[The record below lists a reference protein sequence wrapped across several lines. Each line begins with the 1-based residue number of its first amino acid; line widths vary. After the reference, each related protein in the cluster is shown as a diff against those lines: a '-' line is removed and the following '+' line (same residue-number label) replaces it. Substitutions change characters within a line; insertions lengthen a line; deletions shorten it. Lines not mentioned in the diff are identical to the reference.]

1 MYESEYAILALLQV
15 TSGKLGLNCTL
26 TGEYD
31 LILVGDL
38 LESCKLPELDGQGQ
52 ELMHA
57 MQAGSV
63 SAGQALQHPWLTG

>member
-1 MYESEYAILALLQV
+1 MYSHKWVA
-15 TSGKLGLNCTL
+15 
-26 TGEYD
+26 EYD

-38 LESCKLPELDGQGQ
+38 LESCKLLDLDGEGQ

-63 SAGQALQHPWLTG
+63 SAGQALQHP